1 MHAGELFT
9 TTQGAPLPVAAL
21 RVAEVGVPVFPC
33 VPWEKRPLTP
43 QGLKNATTDPAVVE
57 HWWRR
62 WPDANIGLPTGAA
75 SGFDVVDVDI
85 HAGGNGFRS
94 LELAEDAGLLTGWAA
109 RVRTPSGGLHLY
121 FPAGETAQRSWQAP
135 GAHVDFRGSGGY
147 IIAPPSEVLR
157 PGGELHSYG
166 LEATQAFHAPVDA
179 AALRQLIAPRR
190 PAPEYPST
198 PSNGHRVD
206 PGRLA
211 DWLAR
216 REEGERH
223 GSLFWA
229 ACRLVEHGTSYSELL
244 GALGPAAS
252 HIGLGDAETVR
263 TIRNAFKYAT
273 PNPQLAAAAGAQR
286 RSASPVLA
294 VRGLT

>member
-9 TTQGAPLPVAAL
+9 ATRGAPLPVAAL
-21 RVAEVGVPVFPC
+21 RFAEAGVPVFPC

-43 QGLKNATTDPAVVE
+43 QGFKNATTDPVMVE
-57 HWWRR
+57 GWWRR

-85 HAGGNGFRS
+85 HAGGDGFRS
-94 LELAEDAGLLTGWAA
+94 LRLAEDAGLLTGWAA

-135 GAHVDFRGSGGY
+135 GAHVDFRGAGGY

-157 PGGELHSYG
+157 SGGELSGYS
-166 LEATQAFHAPVDA
+166 LEATQTVHAPVDA
-179 AALRQLIAPRR
+179 VTLRQLITPRR
-190 PAPEYPST
+190 PAPAYPSA
-198 PSNGHRVD
+198 PSNGRRVD
-206 PGRLA
+206 AGRLA

-216 REEGERH
+216 REDGERH

-252 HIGLGDAETVR
+252 HIGLDDTETVR

-273 PNPQLAAAAGAQR
+273 PNPQLAPIAGAER
-286 RSASPVLA
+286 RNAPPAPLA
-294 VRGLT
+294 RGLA